1 MREALALFDAREPI
15 PAGSGTIERPPV
27 GPARGVIP
35 APSVVVLAVAVGLA
49 LVTLGN
55 YALRLR
61 KSRNR

>member
-1 MREALALFDAREPI
+1 MREALALFDAREPL

-35 APSVVVLAVAVGLA
+35 APSLAVLAVTVA
-49 LVTLGN
+49 LVLLTLGN

-61 KSRNR
+61 KPRNR